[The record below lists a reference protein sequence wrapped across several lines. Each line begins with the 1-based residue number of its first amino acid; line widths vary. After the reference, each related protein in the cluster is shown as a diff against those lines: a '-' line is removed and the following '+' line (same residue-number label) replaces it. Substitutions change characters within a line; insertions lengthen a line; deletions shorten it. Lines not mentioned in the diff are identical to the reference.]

1 MMVKKRWFLMVNLLS
16 IVTNLTV
23 NIQMRRLL
31 NLFVGIFLASSLF
44 ACSNNNESSFY
55 KDSDGLVQLEGIILN
70 IPENSNLELALF
82 ALNNDNRPEKLIVS
96 EHYKGIGN
104 AFKFQI
110 KFNLAKA
117 EPFSALELRGRV
129 MQSGK
134 LVGYLIPWYKK
145 RLTKQDLKGIILELA
160 STDA

>member
-1 MMVKKRWFLMVNLLS
+1 
-16 IVTNLTV
+16 
-23 NIQMRRLL
+23 MRKLL
-31 NLFVGIFLASSLF
+31 NLLLCIFFAITLF

-55 KDSDGLVQLEGIILN
+55 KESDGTVQLEGVILN
-70 IPENSNLELALF
+70 IPENSDLEVVLL

-110 KFNLAKA
+110 KLNLLKA
-117 EPFSALELRGRV
+117 EPFAALELRGRV
-129 MQSGK
+129 TQSGK

-145 RLTKQDLKGIILELA
+145 QLTKQDLKGIILELSSA
-160 STDA
+160 STDAYKR